1 MTTLCWSL
9 LHHRW
14 MYALL
19 AAVAALAV
27 LLSACGDGDDEA
39 DEHTEMEMSSEASD
53 DHGNEHDD
61 TAPGVVHP
69 KPEGVTEVRV
79 SLAEWTLEPSVT
91 SVEAGD
97 IYFLV
102 DNLGPEHPH
111 ELVVIRTDLAPDALP
126 TIHDGS
132 VPEDDIEL
140 VGEIEEF
147 APRKLGVARVPLGS
161 RQLRTDLQHRRGD
174 RKPGEPLR
182 RGHEGGLHRP
192 LAEPSRAATR
202 TGTRAAVYGP
212 AALSPSVPPGCRCP
226 ASGW

>member
-1 MTTLCWSL
+1 MTTLCRSL

-53 DHGNEHDD
+53 DHGNGHDD

-69 KPEGVTEVRV
+69 KPEGATEVRV

-147 APRKLGVARVPLGS
+147 APASSASHVFHLEAGNYVLICNIVEETGDLESHYGEGMRVAFTV
-161 RQLRTDLQHRRGD
+161 H
-174 RKPGEPLR
+174 
-182 RGHEGGLHRP
+182 
-192 LAEPSRAATR
+192 
-202 TGTRAAVYGP
+202 
-212 AALSPSVPPGCRCP
+212 
-226 ASGW
+226 

>member
-140 VGEIEEF
+140 VGEVEEF
-147 APRKLGVARVPLGS
+147 APASSASHVFHLEAGNYVLICNIVEETGNLESHYGEGMRVAFTV
-161 RQLRTDLQHRRGD
+161 H
-174 RKPGEPLR
+174 
-182 RGHEGGLHRP
+182 
-192 LAEPSRAATR
+192 
-202 TGTRAAVYGP
+202 
-212 AALSPSVPPGCRCP
+212 
-226 ASGW
+226 

>member
-147 APRKLGVARVPLGS
+147 APASSASHVFHLEAGNYVLICNIVEETGNLESHYGEGMRVAFTV
-161 RQLRTDLQHRRGD
+161 H
-174 RKPGEPLR
+174 
-182 RGHEGGLHRP
+182 
-192 LAEPSRAATR
+192 
-202 TGTRAAVYGP
+202 
-212 AALSPSVPPGCRCP
+212 
-226 ASGW
+226 

>member
-1 MTTLCWSL
+1 MTTLCRSL

-53 DHGNEHDD
+53 DHGNGHDG

-69 KPEGVTEVRV
+69 KPEGATEVRV

-147 APRKLGVARVPLGS
+147 APASSASHVFHLEAGNYVLICNIVEETGDLESHYGEGMRVAFTV
-161 RQLRTDLQHRRGD
+161 H
-174 RKPGEPLR
+174 
-182 RGHEGGLHRP
+182 
-192 LAEPSRAATR
+192 
-202 TGTRAAVYGP
+202 
-212 AALSPSVPPGCRCP
+212 
-226 ASGW
+226 